1 MSLQTKMDDSER
13 TNQILNLRNSLDQAN
28 DTIEE
33 LKLQL
38 ESLMGTPKVK
48 RLVESS
54 AQEENGESNHLVTNT
69 ESYLD
74 KCTQTVVYTM
84 SAMSL

>member
-1 MSLQTKMDDSER
+1 
-13 TNQILNLRNSLDQAN
+13 
-28 DTIEE
+28 
-33 LKLQL
+33 
-38 ESLMGTPKVK
+38 MGTPKVK